1 MSDEKIFREFS
12 FELTDEER
20 IQRSRELV
28 SFIRCLDDLLK
39 ERKDSMAIFKERIEE
54 YNVDIHLA
62 ADQLEIGV
70 VKRQIECGWKT
81 DPFNRTIRR
90 LIRLDTNETVEV
102 DEIKGENLF
111 GGQTTA
117 QET

>member
-39 ERKDSMAIFKERIEE
+39 ERKDSMAIFK
-54 YNVDIHLA
+54 
-62 ADQLEIGV
+62 
-70 VKRQIECGWKT
+70 
-81 DPFNRTIRR
+81 
-90 LIRLDTNETVEV
+90 
-102 DEIKGENLF
+102 
-111 GGQTTA
+111 
-117 QET
+117 

>member
-1 MSDEKIFREFS
+1 MDSNNEVVHHNRASEEEEEKVYYTVANA
-12 FELTDEER
+12 LLLG
-20 IQRSRELV
+20 REL
-28 SFIRCLDDLLK
+28 D
-39 ERKDSMAIFKERIEE
+39 
-54 YNVDIHLA
+54 LA
-62 ADQLEIGV
+62 ADQLESGV